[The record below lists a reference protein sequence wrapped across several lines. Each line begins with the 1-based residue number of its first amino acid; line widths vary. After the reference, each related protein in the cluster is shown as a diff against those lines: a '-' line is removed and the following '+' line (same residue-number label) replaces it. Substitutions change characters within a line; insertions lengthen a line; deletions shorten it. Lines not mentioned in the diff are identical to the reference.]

1 MKRHNYISVAVFSS
15 VTDLLKMKRQLKKVD
30 NRTERNKE
38 SLLHVNGEVLPPS
51 TKTSKDTDQTH
62 IIILYY

>member
-1 MKRHNYISVAVFSS
+1 MKRHNYLSVAVFSS

-30 NRTERNKE
+30 NRTEHNKE
-38 SLLHVNGEVLPPS
+38 SLLQVNGEVLPPS
-51 TKTSKDTDQTH
+51 IKTSKDTDQTH